1 MIAIF
6 HSLQVRLTIG
16 FASILLIAISLVSGY
31 SAYVTRSEIVV
42 LRNEIETVKN
52 IRAEELITKTYEATN
67 DWDDV
72 QYAAQQVGT
81 LFGWHVIIENS
92 KGKIV
97 ADSHNQRI
105 GDDLKSNMFKPIYKR
120 PIIINGKNAGWM
132 LINDKPRHNAIIPQP
147 VSQKIISNSK
157 NIQNTNLEGELNNN
171 SQRIISEVLEVVEPP
186 LTDLQST
193 FQNALIIAGTTSVL
207 AGLFIVSIFTRQS
220 LKPVKYLT
228 KAAKKIGSGDLN
240 YRVKVE
246 SDDEIGQLSKTF
258 NNMANEL
265 ESLQK
270 ERRQMTANI
279 AHELRTPLTNIRG
292 YLEGIQD
299 KVLKPNDENIDTLFN
314 QTLHLNNLVDDLRV
328 LSMIESG
335 NLNLNLVEGDIVKI
349 IEISTKDFYPR
360 AKNSGVKIN
369 LELQNITEEK
379 KIYFDDTRMR
389 QIIANLIENA
399 FSYNSENNEITI
411 RSKISD
417 NYYVIKIIDQGEGI
431 PEKEVNKIFNEFY
444 RVDKSRSK
452 KTGGVGLGLSI
463 VKSLIEA
470 HNGEISVNSKINSGT
485 TFTIKLPIIS

>member
-1 MIAIF
+1 
-6 HSLQVRLTIG
+6 
-16 FASILLIAISLVSGY
+16 
-31 SAYVTRSEIVV
+31 
-42 LRNEIETVKN
+42 
-52 IRAEELITKTYEATN
+52 
-67 DWDDV
+67 
-72 QYAAQQVGT
+72 
-81 LFGWHVIIENS
+81 
-92 KGKIV
+92 
-97 ADSHNQRI
+97 
-105 GDDLKSNMFKPIYKR
+105 MFKPIYKR

-132 LINDKPRHNAIIPQP
+132 LINDKPRHNGIIPQP
-147 VSQKIISNSK
+147 VSQQIISNSK
-157 NIQNTNLEGELNNN
+157 NVQNTNLEGELNNN

-193 FQNALIIAGTTSVL
+193 FQNALIIAGTTSVI

-246 SDDEIGQLSKTF
+246 SDDEIGQLSKPF

-279 AHELRTPLTNIRG
+279 AHELTTPLTNIRG

>member
-1 MIAIF
+1 MAYIIPGSEAA
-6 HSLQVRLTIG
+6 LNVKD
-16 FASILLIAISLVSGY
+16 LLIKQNLWSQYLEVGIGADAEIFTKGQPMSSVGSGFDIGILEE
-31 SAYVTRSEIVV
+31 SNWNNPEPEIVLAV
-42 LRNEIETVKN
+42 
-52 IRAEELITKTYEATN
+52 
-67 DWDDV
+67 
-72 QYAAQQVGT
+72 
-81 LFGWHVIIENS
+81 NS

-105 GDDLKSNMFKPIYKR
+105 GNDLKSNIFKPIYKR

-147 VSQKIISNSK
+147 VSQQIISNSK
-157 NIQNTNLEGELNNN
+157 NVQNTNLEGELNNN

-193 FQNALIIAGTTSVL
+193 FQNALIIAGTTSVI

-369 LELQNITEEK
+369 LELQNISEKK